1 MHAYINILAYFNAL
15 LTSTHTC
22 ACMYV
27 CYTLVKWVGTW
38 SSDTAS
44 CVHICAYMQ
53 PCMHVYAHAFIHAY
67 LHAYMLGVHDAPAY
81 MHTLTYTFSHTDMY
95 SCTCKLAC
103 IHMHAHRYA
112 YALLCRH
119 EYGHATQPYMHTY
132 TCTPTCGRMY
142 TYITYMHTS
151 VHTHILICLH
161 VGQILRTCLHLLTYI
176 WYTLHTYIHT

>member
-1 MHAYINILAYFNAL
+1 MSTYRHAYINILAYFNAL

-81 MHTLTYTFSHTDMY
+81 MHTLTTRFVIRT
-95 SCTCKLAC
+95 C
-103 IHMHAHRYA
+103 IHVHENLHEYICMHIGMRMHCYAGMSMGMLHNHTCIHLHAHLHADVCIYYIHA
-112 YALLCRH
+112 YIR
-119 EYGHATQPYMHTY
+119 PYT
-132 TCTPTCGRMY
+132 
-142 TYITYMHTS
+142 
-151 VHTHILICLH
+151 HTHA
-161 VGQILRTCLHLLTYI
+161 YM
-176 WYTLHTYIHT
+176 